1 MVATIMVVVMLH
13 KRRQLQSRQFLQLA
27 LKYIHIHIHV
37 NIHVNICMHICMYV
51 DNRLVKQQTAPSS
64 PPLRHYHL
72 KVILRIARLNS
83 TL

>member
-27 LKYIHIHIHV
+27 LKYIHIH
-37 NIHVNICMHICMYV
+37 IHVNICMHICMYV